1 MTCIM
6 FSYKLAQVMTM
17 PSLYYYTISAFESI
31 PKKHAAC
38 TFSAQRHIAHCLLFC
53 MVKTC
58 LM

>member
-38 TFSAQRHIAHCLLFC
+38 TFSAQRHIAHCYYF
-53 MVKTC
+53 VW
-58 LM
+58 